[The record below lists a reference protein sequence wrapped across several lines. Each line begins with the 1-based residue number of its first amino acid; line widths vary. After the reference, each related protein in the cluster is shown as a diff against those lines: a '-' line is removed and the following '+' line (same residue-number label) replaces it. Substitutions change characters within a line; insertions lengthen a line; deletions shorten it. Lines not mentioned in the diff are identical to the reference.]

1 MRIIDE
7 IPRFKQQLYRAL
19 RHYPPLL
26 RKISI
31 QTIKTCLLSGVHVS
45 PQTRP

>member
-1 MRIIDE
+1 MRIINE
-7 IPRFKQQLYRAL
+7 IPRFEQQLYKAL

-31 QTIKTCLLSGVHVS
+31 LTIKICLLSGVHVS
-45 PQTRP
+45 PQAQS